1 MDDAPVTA
9 ELAFAVLMRKV
20 REKDTELATRVQ
32 AAVDAGKDVE
42 ETEPLPRGRKEKL
55 RSYRKTIP
63 YSYKE
68 GFQVALNALAAY
80 FVEQPLF
87 INSSLDNIA
96 QAALE
101 RPNRPVHIL
110 SADKRPTDWF
120 AQETKGREKP
130 VAVEIRLATQISQP
144 TEETFTVRRIPQDQL
159 QEQRRNLNSLL
170 SFLALE
176 DR

>member
-9 ELAFAVLMRKV
+9 EVAFAVLMRKV
-20 REKDTELATRVQ
+20 REKDAELAARVQ

-42 ETEPLPRGRKEKL
+42 ETEPFPGGRKEKL

-68 GFQVALNALAAY
+68 GFQVALDALAAY

-101 RPNRPVHIL
+101 RPNRLIHNLP
-110 SADKRPTDWF
+110 ADKRPTNWF
-120 AQETKGREKP
+120 AEETKGREKP
-130 VAVEIRLATQISQP
+130 VEVEVRLATQISQP
-144 TEETFTVRRIPQDQL
+144 TEETFTVRRVPQEQL
-159 QEQRRNLNSLL
+159 QEQQRNLNGLL
-170 SFLALE
+170 IVLASQ